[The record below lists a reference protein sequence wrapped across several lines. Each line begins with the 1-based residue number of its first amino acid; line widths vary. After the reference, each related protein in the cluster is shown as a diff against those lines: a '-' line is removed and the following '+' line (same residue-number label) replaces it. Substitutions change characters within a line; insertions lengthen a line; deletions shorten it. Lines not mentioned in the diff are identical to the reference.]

1 MEYYILKY
9 YEKKLASNNQ
19 IKEGF
24 NRFSEKEKKWAIIW
38 LIGMEIS
45 ALEVL
50 ITVLKFQKELWYLLG
65 VGISFICLLALLRL
79 DTQNQKRYMKE
90 HKESYK
96 RRLVNAK

>member
-50 ITVLKFQKELWYLLG
+50 IT
-65 VGISFICLLALLRL
+65 
-79 DTQNQKRYMKE
+79 
-90 HKESYK
+90 
-96 RRLVNAK
+96 